1 MQSFVFAPLTDCL
14 VVKLDDWQ
22 TAYDKAAA
30 FVDSLSLADKARV
43 VTGRNATANGEFF
56 PGLNIMD
63 GQQGILNSFFVTG
76 WSEPG
81 ALTMSWDKE
90 ALYKQSYAIAREF
103 YIRGYHVV
111 DGPTV
116 SPGGRTAWNGRA
128 SEGFAADSYLT
139 GVAFGESVRA
149 EVDAGTISA
158 GKHFLLY
165 EQENN
170 RTNVAANEYNF
181 TSYNS
186 LADDKTIH
194 ETYLAPWYDGV
205 KNGLG
210 GAMCAMNL
218 VNGSYSCENEPL
230 LMGLLKEE
238 VGFPGLVVP
247 DINGQKTVDGS
258 ANGGLDWA
266 SDQLWT
272 PEIIEDLVSSGNVS
286 EARIN
291 DMAIRN
297 IVGWY
302 HSNLNNG
309 FFPTKA
315 EDDEYRPIPKTHR
328 ELNRE
333 NGGKSIVLLKNKD
346 SALPLKSPRVVSV
359 FGASAGATTAG
370 PNQAFAIA
378 NLGPGSYRIPE
389 VLDGHVATLSGAG
402 KASMQY
408 LVTPLQAL
416 QDRARED
423 QTQFRWIANDTFT
436 PVSQGFIA
444 GGAST
449 GVRPSIPAYAS
460 FSDACIVFLNAY
472 GGEGQD
478 RLTLSNEA
486 QDNLV
491 LEVAQNC
498 QNTIVVVNTV
508 GIRLVDKWIEHDN
521 VTAVLYS
528 GPLGQ
533 ESGNAIA
540 DVLYGSVNPSAKL
553 VYTIARKVSDYD
565 IRPCPTVQCEF
576 SEGNYIDYKAF
587 DRNEIEPRFEFGFGL
602 SYSTFEY
609 SKLSINNLTAEAGVA
624 RGPPS
629 VGGRADLWDEVASV
643 SIRISNTGD
652 VKGTE
657 IAQLYLTF
665 PEAADQPVRQLRGFD
680 KVTLEP
686 GETKTAIFTL
696 HRRDMS
702 FWDVGAQNWRLASGT
717 YGVSVGRS
725 SRKFEAEGE
734 IKVGSRKC

>member
-1 MQSFVFAPLTDCL
+1 MSFVEG
-14 VVKLDDWQ
+14 
-22 TAYDKAAA
+22 
-30 FVDSLSLADKARV
+30 LSLADKARV
-43 VTGRNATANGEFF
+43 VTGRNATSNGELFT
-56 PGLNIMD
+56 GLNIMD

-76 WSEPG
+76 WSQPG
-81 ALTMSWDKE
+81 ALTMSWDRE
-90 ALYKQSYAIAREF
+90 ALYAQSYAIAREF

-149 EVDAGTISA
+149 EVEAGTISA

-170 RTNVAANEYNF
+170 RTSRGPNEYNF

-218 VNGSYSCENEPL
+218 VNGTYSCENEPL

-266 SDQLWT
+266 SDQMWT
-272 PEIIEDLVSSGNVS
+272 PEIIEDLINSGDVTES
-286 EARIN
+286 RLD

-302 HSNLNNG
+302 HSGLNNG
-309 FFPTKA
+309 SFPTKA
-315 EDDEYRPIPKTHR
+315 RDDEYRPIPKSHR

-333 NGGKSIVLLKNKD
+333 NGAKSIVLLKNKD
-346 SALPLKSPRVVSV
+346 SALPLKSPRVMSI
-359 FGASAGATTAG
+359 FGASAGPTTAG
-370 PNQAFAIA
+370 PNKAFAIA
-378 NLGPGSYRIPE
+378 DLNPVTWSIPE
-389 VLDGHVATLSGAG
+389 VLDGHLATVSGAG

-416 QDRARED
+416 QNRARED
-423 QTQFRWIANDTFT
+423 QTQFRWILNDTFMPET
-436 PVSQGFIA
+436 VGFIP

-449 GVRPSIPAYAS
+449 GVRPSIPAYSS
-460 FSDACIVFLNAY
+460 FSDVCIVFINAY
-472 GGEGQD
+472 GGEGHD
-478 RLTLSNEA
+478 RRTLENKA
-486 QDNLV
+486 QDELV
-491 LEVAQNC
+491 IQVAENC
-498 QNTIVVVNTV
+498 PNTVVVVNTV
-508 GIRLVDKWIEHDN
+508 GVRLVDKWIENEN
-521 VTAVLYS
+521 VTAILYS

-540 DVLYGSVNPSAKL
+540 DVLYGDVNPSAKL
-553 VYTIARKVSDYD
+553 VYTIAREESDYET
-565 IRPCPTVQCEF
+565 RPCPTVQCEF
-576 SEGNYIDYKAF
+576 IEGNYIDYKAF
-587 DRNEIEPRFEFGFGL
+587 DRADIEPRFEFGFGL
-602 SYSTFEY
+602 SYTDFEY
-609 SKLSINNLTAEAGVA
+609 SDISIKNVTAEAGLA
-624 RGPPS
+624 KGPPS
-629 VGGRADLWDEVASV
+629 VGGRTDLWDEVAS
-643 SIRISNTGD
+643 ISVQVTNTGK

-680 KVTLEP
+680 KVVLEP
-686 GETKTAIFTL
+686 GETKTATFTL

-702 FWDVGAQNWRLASGT
+702 YWDITAQKWRLASGT
-717 YGVSVGRS
+717 YGAFVGSS
-725 SRKFEAEGE
+725 SRDFRAEGE
-734 IKVGSRKC
+734 IKVDGRKC